1 MKTQLHSLT
10 SLRWFAAALVL
21 GFHGSGF
28 LYHLHLGPVY
38 DALQSGPAA
47 VSFFFILSGFVL
59 TWSYRPGQRATQFWR
74 NRIARIYP
82 SHVATWLLIVPVLMA
97 QHVGHGG
104 RMGGLSLILVQAWIP
119 KFKYFF
125 AFNLVAWSL
134 SCEMFFYLCFPAL
147 HRGITDVAHRTRLMF
162 GLMAM
167 TIAVPALLAGSHS
180 ITSFW
185 FVDLF
190 PPLRLLEF
198 CVGIT
203 LAIEIRA
210 GRWRRVPLLP
220 MLVIC
225 LVLLPLIQHAPFNMR
240 FAATT
245 VVPFTFLIAAAAGA
259 DVEGRWS
266 PLRGRRLVRLGELSF
281 ALYLVHLDVIR
292 ALVAVTHYKAGRAQS
307 DFLFWLVLMAASLLA
322 MWLLHTLVERPFQ
335 RLLKA
340 PSAVLERPV
349 VRNVVGER
357 VQAQDLVRGV
367 RKGRA
372 VGDQGSARALA
383 LEAVPY
389 QRRNGYQSVIE
400 LPEVDLE
407 KIATGC

>member
-1 MKTQLHSLT
+1 MKNQLDSLT

-59 TWSYRPGQRATQFWR
+59 TWSYRPAQRATHFWR
-74 NRIARIYP
+74 NRFARVYP
-82 SHVATWLLIVPVLMA
+82 SHVATWMVMVPVLMA
-97 QHVGHGG
+97 QHAAHGG

-147 HRGITDVAHRTRLMF
+147 HRVIAAVTHRTRLML
-162 GLMAM
+162 GLMAV
-167 TIAVPALLAGSHS
+167 TIAVPALFAGSHS

-198 CVGIT
+198 GVGIA
-203 LAIEIRA
+203 LAMEIRA
-210 GRWRRVPLLP
+210 GHWRRVPLLP
-220 MLVIC
+220 MLVVS
-225 LVLLPLIQHAPFNMR
+225 VLLLPAIQHVPFNMR
-240 FAATT
+240 FASAT
-245 VVPFTFLIAAAAGA
+245 VVPFTLLIAAAAAA
-259 DVEGRWS
+259 DLEGRWS
-266 PLRGRRLVRLGELSF
+266 PLRSRPLVRLGELSF
-281 ALYLVHLDVIR
+281 ALYLVHLEVMQGVV
-292 ALVAVTHYKAGRAQS
+292 ALTHYKAGRAEN
-307 DFLFWLVLMAASLLA
+307 DFLFWLLLIAASLVA
-322 MWLLHTLVERPFQ
+322 MWLLHTFVERPFQ

-349 VRNVVGER
+349 VRDVVGEG
-357 VQAQDLVRGV
+357 VQAEDLVGSV
-367 RKGRA
+367 RNGRA
-372 VGDQGSARALA
+372 VRDERRLPAFP
-383 LEAVPY
+383 LEPVPHE
-389 QRRNGYQSVIE
+389 RRNGHERIVE
-400 LPEVDLE
+400 LADVHLDEV
-407 KIATGC
+407 AAGR